1 MKTQS
6 LEPYK
11 SLGAVAKA
19 WDVLL
24 RLSPFEAITEEMGIL
39 ILED

>member
-1 MKTQS
+1 MKPQS

-11 SLGAVAKA
+11 SPGAVAKA

-24 RLSPFEAITEEMGIL
+24 RLSLFEAKKEERGNL
-39 ILED
+39 NT